1 MLIYFKYSTF
11 AANNVQRVLS
21 LFGVTWTIPAV
32 FSNVLLPLGISFYTF
47 KAVSYT
53 MDVYFGKAEASYS
66 LLNFSLYVS
75 FFPQLISGPIVRYP
89 HVSAQLISRKTTAD
103 DIFKGAT
110 RFILGL
116 SKKVLLANVI
126 AKAADGIFSLP
137 ASELYFGLSWLGVI
151 AYTLQIYIDFSA
163 YSDMAIGLSKVF
175 GFDLLENFNYPYVSK
190 SMQDFWRRWHIS
202 LSSWFRDYLYI
213 PLGGNRKGNK
223 RTYLNLVI
231 VFFVCGL
238 WHGAAWTFII
248 WGLWHGFFLVVERL
262 FLGRLLK
269 KTPSFFQHAYALLAA
284 SVGWMIFRSADFSQ
298 AGAFFKTMFSPAPF
312 TGQLVRSPFEFFQ
325 ADVIIATVVGI
336 VISLGASKLIEKRIN
351 NSKHYKTWINVG
363 MAAAILLFIVSI
375 SSLYSGAYSP
385 FIYFKF

>member
-21 LFGVTWTIPAV
+21 LFGVSWTIPAV

-47 KAVSYT
+47 KSVSYT
-53 MDVYFGKAEASYS
+53 MDVYFGKTEASYS

-75 FFPQLISGPIVRYP
+75 FFPQMISGPIVRYP
-89 HVSAQLISRKTTAD
+89 HVSAHFLRRKSTTD
-103 DIFKGAT
+103 DIFKGAI

-137 ASELYFGLSWLGVI
+137 ASELYFGLSWLGVV

-175 GFDLLENFNYPYVSK
+175 GFDLLENFNYPYISK

-202 LSSWFRDYLYI
+202 LSSWFKDYLYI

-248 WGLWHGFFLVVERL
+248 WGLWHGFFLVIERL
-262 FLGRLLK
+262 FLGKAVEEDPLFLSACLCPSCGIGRLDD
-269 KTPSFFQHAYALLAA
+269 FQE
-284 SVGWMIFRSADFSQ
+284 R
-298 AGAFFKTMFSPAPF
+298 
-312 TGQLVRSPFEFFQ
+312 
-325 ADVIIATVVGI
+325 
-336 VISLGASKLIEKRIN
+336 
-351 NSKHYKTWINVG
+351 
-363 MAAAILLFIVSI
+363 
-375 SSLYSGAYSP
+375 
-385 FIYFKF
+385 